1 MNMRGSIFINFLSL
15 ILISHIDTVM
25 KDKKLYK
32 KMSKIEI
39 YKMMDRLKFY
49 ELATGDLMLGE
60 LSKKQKDIFS
70 AFQIDGL
77 PKTK

>member
-1 MNMRGSIFINFLSL
+1 MLLSNSG
-15 ILISHIDTVM
+15 ITVM

-39 YKMMDRLKFY
+39 YKMLDRLKFY

-77 PKTK
+77 SKTK

>member
-1 MNMRGSIFINFLSL
+1 
-15 ILISHIDTVM
+15 
-25 KDKKLYK
+25 
-32 KMSKIEI
+32 MSKIEI

>member
-1 MNMRGSIFINFLSL
+1 
-15 ILISHIDTVM
+15 M